1 LKNLSYKNKSYMTL
15 TSLNQYGTNFQ
26 IKVISSLLTHK
37 EFLTNIHDIISEEYW
52 DNQAHQWVIKEIIR
66 YYDKYHTTPSMD
78 ILKVELQKIENDVL
92 KLSIK
97 EQLKAAYE
105 SSDDDLEYVQEEFST
120 FCKNQQLK
128 KALLNSVDLLKAG
141 DFDGIKHLVES
152 ALKAGNDKNIGHEYN
167 KDIESRFREDARTT
181 ISTPWERIN
190 DILQGGLG
198 NGDFGLIFGN
208 PGGGKSWSLVAL
220 GGYAVRMGY
229 NVLHYTL
236 ELGEEYVGRRY
247 DAFFS
252 KIPVDRVIKNREKIE
267 EIIPEIPG
275 ELIIKEFPTGRATIS
290 TIESHI
296 RKVEDLGTKADLI
309 IIDYVDLLSTK
320 KRTADRKGEI
330 DDIYTSTKGLAREL
344 DVPIWSVSQVNRAG
358 AKDDVIE
365 GDKAA
370 GSYDKIM
377 ITDFCLSLSRK
388 AKDKVNGTGRFHIM
402 KNRYGMDGLTFG
414 VKADTSTGHFE
425 VHDYN
430 ADDYEDDTPQQQ
442 QNQSYGDFDT
452 FDKQVLKNKFFE
464 LNS

>member
-1 LKNLSYKNKSYMTL
+1 MTL
-15 TSLNQYGTNFQ
+15 TSLNQYGPHFQ
-26 IKVISSLLTHK
+26 IKVISSLLSHK
-37 EFLTNIHDIISEEYW
+37 DFLINIHDIISEEYW
-52 DNQAHQWVIKEIIR
+52 DNPSHKWIIKEIMR
-66 YYDKYHTTPSMD
+66 YYDKYHTTPSME
-78 ILKVELQKIENDVL
+78 ILKVELQKVKNDVL
-92 KLSIK
+92 KISIK
-97 EQLKAAYE
+97 EQLKLAYE
-105 SSDDDLEYVQEEFST
+105 ASDEDLEYVQEEFST

-128 KALLNSVDLLKAG
+128 KALLSSVDLLNAG
-141 DFDGIKHLVES
+141 DFDGIKFLVES
-152 ALKAGNDKNIGHEYN
+152 ALKSGQDKNVGHEYN
-167 KDIESRFREDARTT
+167 KDIESRFREDARTV
-181 ISTPWERIN
+181 IPSPWERIN
-190 DILQGGLG
+190 DLMQGGLG

-236 ELGEEYVGRRY
+236 ELGEAYVGRRY

-252 KIPVDRVIKNREKIE
+252 QIPVDTILKNREKVE
-267 EIIPEIPG
+267 EVITQLPG

-296 RKVEDLGTKADLI
+296 RKVTELGTKPDMI

-320 KRTADRKGEI
+320 KRTSDRKGEI

-377 ITDFCLSLSRK
+377 ITDFCMSLSRK

-414 VKADTSTGHFE
+414 VQANTSTGHFS
-425 VHDYN
+425 VHDYDP
-430 ADDYEDDTPQQQ
+430 DDEEIETTSTRT
-442 QNQSYGDFDT
+442 NSFSTLDT

>member
-1 LKNLSYKNKSYMTL
+1 MTL
-15 TSLNQYGTNFQ
+15 LNMNQYGPHFQ
-26 IKVISSLLTHK
+26 VKVISALLTHK
-37 EFLTNIHDIISEEYW
+37 EYLTNIHDIISEEYW
-52 DNQAHQWVIKEIIR
+52 DNQAHQWIIKNIIT

-78 ILKVELQKIENDVL
+78 VLKVELQKITNDVL
-92 KLSIK
+92 KISIK

-105 SSDDDLEYVQEEFST
+105 ASDEDLEYVREEFST

-128 KALLNSVDLLKAG
+128 KALLNSVDLLNAG
-141 DFDGIKHLVES
+141 DFDGIKFLVES
-152 ALKAGNDKNIGHEYN
+152 ALKAGQDKNVGHEYN
-167 KDIESRFREDARTT
+167 KDIESRFREDARKVVP
-181 ISTPWERIN
+181 TPWERVN
-190 DILQGGLG
+190 DLIQGGIG

-236 ELGEEYVGRRY
+236 ELGEDYVGRRY
-247 DAFFS
+247 DAFFT
-252 KIPVDRVIKNREKIE
+252 KTPVDQILQNREKVE
-267 EIIPEIPG
+267 DVIPELPG
-275 ELIIKEFPTGRATIS
+275 ELIIKEFPMGRATIS

-296 RKVEDLGTKADLI
+296 RKVTDLGTKPDLI
-309 IIDYVDLLSTK
+309 IIDYVDLLSSR

-344 DVPIWSVSQVNRAG
+344 NVPIWSVSQVNRAG

-377 ITDFCLSLSRK
+377 ITDFCMSLSRK

-414 VKADTSTGHFE
+414 VQADTSTGHFT
-425 VHDYN
+425 VHDY
-430 ADDYEDDTPQQQ
+430 DPDEEFEQDTIPS
-442 QNQSYGDFDT
+442 NKKGYGDFDT
-452 FDKQVLKNKFFE
+452 FDKQSLKNKFFE

>member
-1 LKNLSYKNKSYMTL
+1 M
-15 TSLNQYGTNFQ
+15 
-26 IKVISSLLTHK
+26 
-37 EFLTNIHDIISEEYW
+37 E
-52 DNQAHQWVIKEIIR
+52 
-66 YYDKYHTTPSMD
+66 
-78 ILKVELQKIENDVL
+78 ILKVEVQKIENEVL

-97 EQLKAAYE
+97 EQLKAAYQ
-105 SSDDDLEYVQEEFST
+105 SSDEDLEYVQEEFST

-128 KALLNSVDLLKAG
+128 KALLSSVDLLKAG
-141 DFDGIKHLVES
+141 DFDGIKFLVES
-152 ALKAGNDKNIGHEYN
+152 ALKAGNDKNVGHEYN

-181 ISTPWERIN
+181 IATPWDRVN

-220 GGYAVRMGY
+220 GGYAVRMGF

-236 ELGEEYVGRRY
+236 ELGEQYVGRRY

-252 KIPVDRVIKNREKIE
+252 KIPVDQILENRQKIE
-267 EIIPEIPG
+267 ELIPEIPG

-296 RKVEDLGTKADLI
+296 KKVEGMGIKADLI

-344 DVPIWSVSQVNRAG
+344 NVPIWSVSQVNRAG

-377 ITDFCLSLSRK
+377 ITDFCMSLSRK

-402 KNRYGMDGLTFG
+402 KNRYGMDGLTYG

-430 ADDYEDDTPQQQ
+430 EDDYEKEEPQQ
-442 QNQSYGDFDT
+442 NNFGGGFDS
-452 FDKQVLKNKFFE
+452 FDKQTLKNKFFE
-464 LNS
+464 LNK